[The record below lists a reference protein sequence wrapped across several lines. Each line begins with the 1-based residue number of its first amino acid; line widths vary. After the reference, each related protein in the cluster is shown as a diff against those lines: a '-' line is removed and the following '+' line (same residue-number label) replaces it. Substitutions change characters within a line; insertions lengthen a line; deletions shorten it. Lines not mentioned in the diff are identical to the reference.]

1 MLAFVHYVH
10 VQLHVSLQDAQFLGE
25 HFLELFL
32 RFFQVFDLTT
42 TDTFEITS

>member
-25 HFLELFL
+25 HFLELF
-32 RFFQVFDLTT
+32 FAFSEVFDLTT

>member
-25 HFLELFL
+25 HFLELSL
-32 RFFQVFDLTT
+32 HFFRS
-42 TDTFEITS
+42 I